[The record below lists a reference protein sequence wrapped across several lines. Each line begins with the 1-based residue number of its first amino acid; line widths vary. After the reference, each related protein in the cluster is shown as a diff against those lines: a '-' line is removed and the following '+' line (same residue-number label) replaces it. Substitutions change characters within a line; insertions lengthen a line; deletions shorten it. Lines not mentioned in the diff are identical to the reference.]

1 MKQDLYG
8 GALSCEIPVGFADVS
23 EFRQVPD
30 NQEVFADA
38 ATDRCIIVELLEL
51 ESTVVGPATSEF
63 YFHEIAESNKCM
75 RHDCT
80 ILQTFLATE
89 QDLPGL
95 ATTAHVTIGK
105 QCVAKFKE
113 ASKNTMQLYVCC
125 IRLPTVTTDLVVSVT
140 VPLQLHPSSSSSRD
154 GPTATNAD
162 EGLLFLKGILR
173 TLKVHNWGL
182 FQ

>member
-1 MKQDLYG
+1 MKHPLYG
-8 GALSCEIPVGFADVS
+8 GALSCEIPRGFADVS

-30 NQEVFADA
+30 NQEVFAEA

-51 ESTVVGPATSEF
+51 EASVSGTATSEF
-63 YFHEIAESNKCM
+63 YFHEIAESNNCAPN
-75 RHDCT
+75 DCT
-80 ILQTFLATE
+80 ILQTLLATE
-89 QDLPGL
+89 QDIPGL
-95 ATTAHVTIGK
+95 ATTAFVTIGK

-125 IRLPTVTTDLVVSVT
+125 VRLPNVSTDLVISVT

-154 GPTATNAD
+154 APIATNAD
-162 EGLLFLKGILR
+162 EGQLILKGLLR
-173 TLKVHNWGL
+173 TLEVHDWGL